1 MSRAVERMLDDA
13 WAAIGAG
20 NLVKARSLARRASRG
35 APTELKAEAMHALG
49 RVELDSDRPKD
60 ALRLLAEAKRLGG
73 SSPDLAY
80 DLGLAHEALGDDA
93 AMRRAFLEVLELDPR
108 FDGELPVA
116 VAEDRLVEIAE
127 DLLAELPDEMR
138 EHLAGVPIIVEDRPT
153 RDLVEEGF
161 DPRALG
167 LFDGPPWSEQGL
179 TGPQLNRIVLYR
191 MNIAAVCADRA
202 EVEEQIRITLL
213 HETAHFF
220 GLDEEGVADLGLA

>member
-1 MSRAVERMLDDA
+1 MSRAVEKMLDDA
-13 WAAIGAG
+13 WAAIAAG
-20 NLVKARSLARRASRG
+20 NLLKARSLARRATRG
-35 APTELKAEAMHALG
+35 GPRELKAEAMHVLG

-60 ALRLLAEAKRLGG
+60 ALRLLLEAKRLGG
-73 SSPDLAY
+73 DWPDLAY
-80 DLGLAHEALGDDA
+80 DLGLANEAVGDDD
-93 AMRRAFLEVLELDPR
+93 AMRRAFLEVLDLDPR
-108 FDGELPVA
+108 FDADLPIQVE
-116 VAEDRLVEIAE
+116 EDRLVEIA
-127 DLLAELPDEMR
+127 DQLLGELPAEMS

-191 MNIAAVCADRA
+191 MNIAAVCADGA

-220 GLDEEGVADLGLA
+220 GLDEDGVAELGFE